1 MPTTNCYPEGNRKN
15 FIMVQIDVEKNE
27 IVELPP
33 KRFGELNF
41 TERGH
46 LQEWI
51 SKFPECL
58 GGWKGGRV
66 KLSPELL
73 PFLHRIV

>member
-33 KRFGELNF
+33 KNYGDLWLRF
-41 TERGH
+41 
-46 LQEWI
+46 
-51 SKFPECL
+51 
-58 GGWKGGRV
+58 
-66 KLSPELL
+66 
-73 PFLHRIV
+73 

>member
-33 KRFGELNF
+33 QKFGDLWLRFQEGYFTKNSNF
-41 TERGH
+41 SIR
-46 LQEWI
+46 
-51 SKFPECL
+51 
-58 GGWKGGRV
+58 
-66 KLSPELL
+66 
-73 PFLHRIV
+73 